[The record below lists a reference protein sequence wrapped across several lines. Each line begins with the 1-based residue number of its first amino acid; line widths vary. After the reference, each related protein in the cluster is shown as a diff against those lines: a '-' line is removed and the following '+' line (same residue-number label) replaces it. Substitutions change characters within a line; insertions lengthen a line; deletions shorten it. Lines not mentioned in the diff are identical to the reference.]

1 MHNAIL
7 LSSNH
12 EFSQPCS
19 IILAQQ
25 LLRQGLAKIVQFY
38 PLTVQFK
45 GEKPEDDV
53 ALTMTTGN
61 KPPRMDVAK
70 KSLISESLL

>member
-1 MHNAIL
+1 MHSAIL

-45 GEKPEDDV
+45 GERPEDDMV
-53 ALTMTTGN
+53 LTMTSGN

-70 KSLISESLL
+70 KHLISESL

>member
-19 IILAQQ
+19 LVLAQQ

-45 GEKPEDDV
+45 GEKPEDDRV
-53 ALTMTTGN
+53 LTMTTGN
-61 KPPRMDVAK
+61 KPPRMDDAK
-70 KSLISESLL
+70 KYLISESL

>member
-19 IILAQQ
+19 IVLAQQ
-25 LLRQGLAKIVQFY
+25 LLRQGLAKIVQYY

-45 GEKPEDDV
+45 GEKPEDDMV
-53 ALTMTTGN
+53 LTTTGN

-70 KSLISESLL
+70 KSLISESL

>member
-1 MHNAIL
+1 MPSAML
-7 LSSNH
+7 LSSNN

-19 IILAQQ
+19 LILAQQ
-25 LLRQGLAKIVQFY
+25 LLRQGFAKIVKYY

-45 GEKPEDDV
+45 GQKPEGDLSLV
-53 ALTMTTGN
+53 YQGN

-70 KSLISESLL
+70 KSLISESC

>member
-1 MHNAIL
+1 MHSAIL

-19 IILAQQ
+19 IVLAQQ

-45 GEKPEDDV
+45 GEKPEDDM
-53 ALTMTTGN
+53 LTLTTGN

-70 KSLISESLL
+70 KSLISESL